1 MWGGARIEATG
12 LGARPMAARLVSGGL
27 AVPLLATALGSVGVL
42 ALYSAGG
49 GNFEPY
55 AMSHLMRLLAGLA
68 LMLTA
73 ALLPARFWL
82 YAAGPIYVVAL
93 GALALVPVLGAAASG
108 SKRWL
113 DLGPLMLQPAEV
125 MKVASV
131 LAIAAYYQWLPRH
144 LVSRPFY
151 VLLPALLFAL
161 PAVLI
166 LKQPDLGTALLVIGT
181 GLALVYLAGVSSLYA
196 IGGAIAL
203 AVLAPVLWSS
213 LHDYQQERILV
224 FLDPERDLL
233 GRGYQVYQ
241 ARIALA
247 AGGLF
252 GKGYLHGTQN
262 QLAFVPEHH
271 TDFILALIGEE
282 TGFVGAAG
290 VLLLFAA
297 LVTLLLVQGLR
308 LRGRFQR
315 LAILGACVSLF
326 LHVAV
331 NAGMVMGLLPVVG
344 VPLPLVSFGGSAMLA
359 MLALLGIAMSMRID
373 GERDLGAPQ
382 RPAWRLTRQ

>member
-1 MWGGARIEATG
+1 MWSSAQTEPVQRSVTFAGRLVAAGLGVPILASVLGGA
-12 LGARPMAARLVSGGL
+12 
-27 AVPLLATALGSVGVL
+27 GVL

-49 GNFEPY
+49 GSFEPY
-55 AMSHLMRLLAGLA
+55 AMSHLMRLLGGLA
-68 LMLTA
+68 LMLLA

-82 YAAGPIYVVAL
+82 AAAGPIYLLALMAL
-93 GALALVPVLGAAASG
+93 GLVPFVGAAASG
-108 SKRWL
+108 SRRWL
-113 DLGPLMLQPAEV
+113 DLGPVMLQPAEV

-131 LAIAAYYQWLPRH
+131 LAVAAYYQWLPRH

-151 VLLPALLFAL
+151 VAVPIVLVLV
-161 PAVLI
+161 PAVLV
-166 LKQPDLGTALLVIGT
+166 LKQPDLGTAVLIIGT
-181 GLALVYLAGVSSLYA
+181 GLILVYLAGVSGLYA
-196 IGGAIAL
+196 IGGAVAL
-203 AVLAPVLWSS
+203 AVLAPVLWSN

-247 AGGLF
+247 AGGMF
-252 GKGYLHGTQN
+252 GKGYLQGTQN

-282 TGFVGAAG
+282 MGFVGAAG
-290 VLLLFAA
+290 LLLLFAA
-297 LVTLLLVQGLR
+297 LGTLLLVQGLR

-315 LAILGACVSLF
+315 LVILGACVSLF

-359 MLALLGIAMSMRID
+359 LLALLGIAMSVRID
-373 GERDLGAPQ
+373 GDRDLGAAH

>member
-1 MWGGARIEATG
+1 MWSG
-12 LGARPMAARLVSGGL
+12 RPAETTSLSPGPIPGRLVSAGL
-27 AVPLLATALGSVGVL
+27 AVPLLASALGGAGVL

-49 GNFEPY
+49 GSFEPY

-68 LMLTA
+68 LMLVA
-73 ALLPARFWL
+73 AELPARFWL
-82 YAAGPIYVVAL
+82 LAAGPIYLVAL
-93 GALALVPVLGAAASG
+93 AALASVPLIGAAASG
-108 SKRWL
+108 SRRWL
-113 DLGPLMLQPAEV
+113 DLGPVMLQPAEV
-125 MKVASV
+125 MKVATV
-131 LAIAAYYQWLPRH
+131 LVIAAYYQWLPRH
-144 LVSRPFY
+144 LVSRPLY
-151 VLLPALLFAL
+151 VVLPILLFAL
-161 PAVLI
+161 PAALV
-166 LKQPDLGTALLVIGT
+166 LKQPDLGTALLIIGT
-181 GLALVYLAGVSSLYA
+181 GLVLVYLAGVSSLYA
-196 IGGAIAL
+196 IGGAIGL

-271 TDFILALIGEE
+271 TDFILALVGEE
-282 TGFVGAAG
+282 LGFAGAAG
-290 VLLLFAA
+290 LLVVLAA
-297 LVTLLLVQGLR
+297 LVALLLVQGLR

-315 LAILGACVSLF
+315 LVVLGASVSLF
-326 LHVAV
+326 LHVTV

-359 MLALLGIAMSMRID
+359 MLVLLGIAMSMRID
-373 GERDLGAPQ
+373 GSKDLGSAQ
-382 RPAWRLTRQ
+382 QPAWRLTRQ